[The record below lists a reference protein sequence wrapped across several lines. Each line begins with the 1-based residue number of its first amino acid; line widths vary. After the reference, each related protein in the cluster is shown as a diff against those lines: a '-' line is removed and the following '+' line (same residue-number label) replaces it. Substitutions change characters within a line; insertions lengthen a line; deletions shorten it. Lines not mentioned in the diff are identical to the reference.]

1 MSQSSNDKCIL
12 SFSIESGLNNPPLQS
27 TLILLDFIS
36 FTRFK
41 HSWSP
46 PSLFLCLTTTCHI
59 HRNTPA
65 VRYCRWPEKHTI
77 TSFSRKGG
85 WCILST
91 LDTNWWNFLFKY
103 SACNKAIPFTRRIDP
118 YEGNPRSSLTWGS
131 TINHSL
137 NHANVKPFIAE
148 KNSDNPRVFLVALH
162 DIAQTSELLW
172 NYNDDQCH
180 FYSNSQTLPKED

>member
-12 SFSIESGLNNPPLQS
+12 SFSTKSVLNNFPVQS

-36 FTRFK
+36 FIRFK

-46 PSLFLCLTTTCHI
+46 PSLFLYLTTTCHI

-65 VRYCRWPEKHTI
+65 VRYCQWPETHYY
-77 TSFSRKGG
+77 SFSRNGG
-85 WCILST
+85 WCILSI
-91 LDTNWWNFLFKY
+91 LDTKWWNFLFKY
-103 SACNKAIPFTRRIDP
+103 SAYNKTIPFTCRIDP
-118 YEGNPRSSLTWGS
+118 YEGNPRRSLTWGS

-137 NHANVKPFIAE
+137 NQANVKPFIAE

-162 DIAQTSELLW
+162 DIAQTTELLW
-172 NYNDDQCH
+172 NYNDDQFH
-180 FYSNSQTLPKED
+180 FYSNSQTLPKEH